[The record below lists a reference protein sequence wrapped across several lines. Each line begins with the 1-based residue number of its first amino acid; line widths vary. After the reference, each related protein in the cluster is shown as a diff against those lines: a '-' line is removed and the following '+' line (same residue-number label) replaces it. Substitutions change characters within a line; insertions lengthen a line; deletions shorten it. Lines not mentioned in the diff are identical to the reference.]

1 MQVLN
6 NIYQVLGGSYA
17 NIANIFVIKAGN
29 ELVLIDSA
37 ETEEE
42 YEIILENIKY
52 WGLEQYP
59 ISYLLLSH
67 KHLNHI
73 GNAYRFREMGAGI
86 VAGAMDAQ
94 AIEQGIMTEICD
106 FAPFPKKKPYTP
118 CPIDVKAKEGDII
131 RAGNLSFEVIE
142 VPGHT
147 DGSVFYRL
155 EMDGKVIYFT
165 GDVLNVDHDCS
176 GALLGWEG
184 GKDYNRDKFFESV
197 KRFSK
202 FKCDI
207 ILPGH
212 YQLCLQD
219 GSRIMNDAYR
229 AVLTEWRKPAIV
241 TE

>member
-1 MQVLN
+1 MQIMK

-17 NIANIFVIKAGN
+17 NIANIFVVKAGD

-42 YEIILENIKY
+42 YELILENMAF
-52 WGLEQYP
+52 WGLDQYP
-59 ISYLLLSH
+59 VSYVLLSH

-73 GNAYRFREMGAGI
+73 GNAYRFREKGAKI
-86 VAGAMDAQ
+86 VAGVQDAA
-94 AIEQGIMTEICD
+94 AIENGILTEICD
-106 FAPFPKKKPYTP
+106 FAPFPKKKPYIP
-118 CPIDVKAKEGDII
+118 CKIDRKVRDGDSIEVGGL
-131 RAGNLSFEVIE
+131 RFEVIE
-142 VPGHT
+142 TPGHT

-155 EMDGKVIYFT
+155 NMEGKVIFFT
-165 GDVLNVDHDCS
+165 GDVLNVDHDCG

-184 GKDYNRDKFFESV
+184 GVDYNREKFFESI

-202 FKCDI
+202 FQCDV

-212 YQLCLQD
+212 YQLCMQN
-219 GSRIMNDAYR
+219 GSIIMNDAYR
-229 AVLTEWRKPAIV
+229 VALTQWRKPSIA